1 MSREK
6 RLWSIN
12 FMLEVCFQS
21 EIFSLSVKVS
31 SPPSQVGS
39 VQLQQSRGRNFTL
52 CTCNLL
58 TSECRYW
65 GRGMGLYTRDK
76 ECICTSQTLCVCV
89 WWGVGVLWLMQWIA
103 LHCNDEKKLPV
114 KVWINLVK
122 NYMYRNDL
130 LLHYMYMHLQWK
142 NGINS

>member
-1 MSREK
+1 MNHCAENDHRLFFCTVYQLSWMSREK

-12 FMLEVCFQS
+12 FMLKVCFQS

-52 CTCNLL
+52 CICNLL
-58 TSECRYW
+58 TSECTCW
-65 GRGMGLYTRDK
+65 GRGMGLYTRGK

-89 WWGVGVLWLMQWIA
+89 MGGLWLMQWIA
-103 LHCNDEKKLPV
+103 LHCNDEK
-114 KVWINLVK
+114 
-122 NYMYRNDL
+122 NYL
-130 LLHYMYMHLQWK
+130 LRYE
-142 NGINS
+142 